1 MKSFFLPLLLLL
13 VVPAIGQESDP
24 AQTKNAL
31 AGTWKLISATE
42 TTKKSEVRD
51 LYKYE
56 VPDKGGV
63 GRFLAGPFD
72 AVSSKRINDN
82 TVEIGYMKGGKEMV
96 HFRSVVSK
104 DGKTMTNTTKGI
116 DEQGK
121 PFSRVAV
128 WEKQ

>member
-63 GRFLAGPFD
+63 GKFLAGPFD

-104 DGKTMTNTTKGI
+104 DGKTLTNTTKGN
-116 DEQGK
+116 G
-121 PFSRVAV
+121 RAR
-128 WEKQ
+128 